1 MRILLINWAR
11 IVNGAQVGGGVNGYC
26 QGLAIELARRG
37 HRISYLSSGV
47 SYTRPLDTTQPPT
60 IACLDDFKSED
71 AAANAIRVFD
81 IINSPVVA
89 PAIFQFNHPHLEAAS
104 PPLEAAFAA
113 FLAEHAFDVVH
124 FHNIEGLSAGCIDV
138 ALAAPSRP
146 RVLFSLHNYH
156 TICPQ
161 VYLMQAMPDSP
172 LRAPCRDFRNGH
184 ACVQCERTHDPAVEV
199 VRRIPHLDPTP
210 DQTPEPSPDHS
221 PAQPHHAPRVPQTTP
236 IDLTLDNAILPEPT
250 SDLPPNDYAKR
261 RSAMVAALSR
271 CHATLAVSS
280 FVRRKFEAMGVDP
293 DALREMPIGTRMLDL
308 ARQFHDTHN
317 PVPPPRFANAD
328 TRPTRPIRLAFLGY
342 HNFYKGLHVLVE
354 ALESLEAA
362 IANRF
367 ELHVYAKDVA
377 PIEPRLRAL
386 ASKLAMVHI
395 EPGYAYPRVPAILA
409 DKDLLVVPSVW
420 WDNGPQTVME
430 AIACNVPVLAS
441 AIGGIPDLVTDNVNA
456 LLFRAAD
463 VPALAARLA
472 EIACE
477 PTILNHLRD
486 HLRDR
491 LLSNPPP
498 LASMDQHAI
507 ELESLYAEL
516 LAARAASPEPPT
528 ACPTA

>member
-11 IVNGAQVGGGVNGYC
+11 IVDGAQVGGGVNGYC

-37 HRISYLSSGV
+37 HRVSYLSSGV
-47 SYTRPLDTTQPPT
+47 SYTRPLDTTQHPT
-60 IACLDDFKSED
+60 IARLDDFKSED
-71 AAANAIRVFD
+71 AAPNAIRVFD

-89 PAIFQFNHPHLEAAS
+89 PAIFQFNHPHPEAAS

-113 FLAEHAFDVVH
+113 FLAAHAFDVVH

-156 TICPQ
+156 AICPQ
-161 VYLMQAMPDSP
+161 VYLMQATPDSP

-199 VRRIPHLDPTP
+199 ARRIGI
-210 DQTPEPSPDHS
+210 PEPSPSHL
-221 PAQPHHAPRVPQTTP
+221 HHTPRIPQATP
-236 IDLTLDNAILPEPT
+236 VDLTLDNSIFPEPP

-261 RSAMVAALSR
+261 RTAMVAALSR

-280 FVRRKFEAMGVDP
+280 FVRRKFEAMGVSA
-293 DALREMPIGTRMLDL
+293 DALREIPIGTRMLDL
-308 ARQFHDTHN
+308 ARQFHDSNN

-328 TRPTRPIRLAFLGY
+328 TRPIRLAFLGY

-354 ALESLEAA
+354 ALESLDAA
-362 IANRF
+362 TANRF

-386 ASKLAMVHI
+386 GSKLATVHI

-441 AIGGIPDLVTDNVNA
+441 AIGGIPDLVQNNANA

-472 EIACE
+472 EIARE
-477 PTILNHLRD
+477 PTILDRLRD
-486 HLRDR
+486 HLRDH
-491 LLSNPPP
+491 LLSSPPP

-507 ELESLYAEL
+507 ELESLYADL
-516 LAARAASPEPPT
+516 LAARAASPQPPT
-528 ACPTA
+528 A